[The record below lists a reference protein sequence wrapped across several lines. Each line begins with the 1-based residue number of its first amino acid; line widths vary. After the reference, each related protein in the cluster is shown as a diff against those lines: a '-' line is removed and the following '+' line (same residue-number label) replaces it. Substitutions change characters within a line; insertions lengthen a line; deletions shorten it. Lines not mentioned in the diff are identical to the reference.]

1 MENSVESLL
10 YFMKATF
17 YNKTHYTNGVYG
29 VMVRTLNFESNDPNS
44 NTGHTFDL

>member
-17 YNKTHYTNGVYG
+17 YNKTNYTNGVYG
-29 VMVRTLNFESNDPNS
+29 VMVRTLNFKSNDPSS
-44 NTGHTFDL
+44 NTGNAFDL